1 MEGTVSAMSPMIKS
15 VRTTAV
21 VAGAFAALLTTGTAL
36 AKDHGDDDHGDH
48 DRGHRPAPARTVPE
62 ISGKYAGAA
71 LALVLGGAAVVL
83 GRRRR
88 KVA

>member
-1 MEGTVSAMSPMIKS
+1 MDDTVSVMSPMIKS
-15 VRTTAV
+15 VRSTAV
-21 VAGAFAALLTTGTAL
+21 LAGAFAALLTTGTAL
-36 AKDHGDDDHGDH
+36 ASDHGDD